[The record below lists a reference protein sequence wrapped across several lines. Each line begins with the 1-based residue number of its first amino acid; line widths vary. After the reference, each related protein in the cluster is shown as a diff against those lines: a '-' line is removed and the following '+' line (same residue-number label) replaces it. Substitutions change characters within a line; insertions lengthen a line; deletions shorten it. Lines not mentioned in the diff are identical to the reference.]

1 MEDMGYFSDETLQ
14 QYGFLGKNFKKA
26 DRETAIEK
34 MEDFLKTHGTFDITD
49 RYPNTRNES
58 LASTRV
64 FLGEGLAGNQTKVSV
79 ALMLGANGDND
90 GDLYSS
96 VRVELRDKNGKSYD
110 GGLYELAKI
119 KAQAAGETDVRAFAI
134 KNNIIDGDVFDQF
147 ASIEQ
152 AMISDAVTGNKHWNK
167 EGLDKIMKDYIKNQN
182 VSNPDNMVLVP
193 GGKSILGKNAFANI
207 TGMPTMEEF
216 YANEKEANNI
226 LAMAKQIAKDK
237 SLDGADNLVDDIR
250 QGNSSKVLDK
260 ALSIIEEHGNLN
272 KDALAQIQA
281 SAIKRANIDRY
292 AQEIMAKTG
301 LAATGSVNLSLNSVK
316 LAEYFSTV
324 DPNKSAYTNYI
335 WSVLDTAEQGV
346 ISSKKL
352 EGAKGTVYD
361 DKRIAEFKQ
370 AMGYLFGK
378 NKGKKDIQ
386 SAITGL
392 TDWLEEYGDKV
403 FETAYKEMGDKIL
416 TKEQLTD
423 LNGINDAKERAVK
436 GANMMK
442 KAFSEHIQSM
452 TEDNIL
458 MSYVDSFNLMGRNGK
473 GIGDA

>member
-1 MEDMGYFSDETLQ
+1 
-14 QYGFLGKNFKKA
+14 
-26 DRETAIEK
+26 
-34 MEDFLKTHGTFDITD
+34 
-49 RYPNTRNES
+49 
-58 LASTRV
+58 
-64 FLGEGLAGNQTKVSV
+64 
-79 ALMLGANGDND
+79 
-90 GDLYSS
+90 
-96 VRVELRDKNGKSYD
+96 
-110 GGLYELAKI
+110 
-119 KAQAAGETDVRAFAI
+119 
-134 KNNIIDGDVFDQF
+134 
-147 ASIEQ
+147 
-152 AMISDAVTGNKHWNK
+152 
-167 EGLDKIMKDYIKNQN
+167 MKDYIKNQN

-207 TGMPTMEEF
+207 TGLPTMEEF

-237 SLDGADNLVDDIR
+237 SLEDAGNLVDDIR

-260 ALSIIEEHGNLN
+260 ALFIIEKYGNLD

-352 EGAKGTVYD
+352 EGTVYD
-361 DKRIAEFKQ
+361 DKRIIEFKQ
-370 AMGYLFGK
+370 AMKGIFTGK
-378 NKGKKDIQ
+378 GQ
-386 SAITGL
+386 APESAIMKYL
-392 TDWLEEYGDKV
+392 DKV

-416 TKEQLTD
+416 TKEQLATLSD
-423 LNGINDAKERAVK
+423 IKDSKEKLVK
-436 GANMMK
+436 ATSMMK
-442 KAFSEHIQSM
+442 EAFSNHIQEMSG
-452 TEDNIL
+452 DNVL
-458 MSYVDSFNLMGRNGK
+458 MSYIGSFDLMGRNGK

>member
-1 MEDMGYFSDETLQ
+1 
-14 QYGFLGKNFKKA
+14 
-26 DRETAIEK
+26 
-34 MEDFLKTHGTFDITD
+34 
-49 RYPNTRNES
+49 
-58 LASTRV
+58 
-64 FLGEGLAGNQTKVSV
+64 
-79 ALMLGANGDND
+79 
-90 GDLYSS
+90 
-96 VRVELRDKNGKSYD
+96 
-110 GGLYELAKI
+110 
-119 KAQAAGETDVRAFAI
+119 
-134 KNNIIDGDVFDQF
+134 
-147 ASIEQ
+147 
-152 AMISDAVTGNKHWNK
+152 
-167 EGLDKIMKDYIKNQN
+167 MKDYIKNQN

-207 TGMPTMEEF
+207 TGLPTMEEF

-237 SLDGADNLVDDIR
+237 SLEDAGNLVDDIR

-260 ALSIIEEHGNLN
+260 ALSIIEEYGNLSE
-272 KDALAQIQA
+272 DALAQIQA

-352 EGAKGTVYD
+352 EGTGYD
-361 DKRIAEFKQ
+361 DKRIVAFKQ

-416 TKEQLTD
+416 TKEQLATLSD
-423 LNGINDAKERAVK
+423 IKDSKEKLVK
-436 GANMMK
+436 GASMMK
-442 KAFSEHIQSM
+442 EAFSNHIQEMSG
-452 TEDNIL
+452 DNVL
-458 MSYVDSFNLMGRNGK
+458 MSYIGSFDLMGRNGK

>member
-1 MEDMGYFSDETLQ
+1 
-14 QYGFLGKNFKKA
+14 
-26 DRETAIEK
+26 
-34 MEDFLKTHGTFDITD
+34 
-49 RYPNTRNES
+49 
-58 LASTRV
+58 
-64 FLGEGLAGNQTKVSV
+64 
-79 ALMLGANGDND
+79 
-90 GDLYSS
+90 
-96 VRVELRDKNGKSYD
+96 
-110 GGLYELAKI
+110 
-119 KAQAAGETDVRAFAI
+119 
-134 KNNIIDGDVFDQF
+134 
-147 ASIEQ
+147 
-152 AMISDAVTGNKHWNK
+152 
-167 EGLDKIMKDYIKNQN
+167 MKDYIKNQN

-193 GGKSILGKNAFANI
+193 GGKSILGKHAFANI

-250 QGNSSKVLDK
+250 MGNSSKVLDE

-292 AQEIMAKTG
+292 SQEIMAKTG

-352 EGAKGTVYD
+352 EGTVYD
-361 DKRIAEFKQ
+361 DKRIVEFKQ
-370 AMGYLFGK
+370 AMKGIFTGK
-378 NKGKKDIQ
+378 GQ
-386 SAITGL
+386 APESAIKGL

-416 TKEQLTD
+416 TKEQLATLSD
-423 LNGINDAKERAVK
+423 IKDSKEKLVK
-436 GANMMK
+436 AASMMK
-442 KAFSEHIQSM
+442 EAFSNHIQEMSG
-452 TEDNIL
+452 DNVL
-458 MSYVDSFNLMGRNGK
+458 MSYIGSFDLMGRNGK

>member
-1 MEDMGYFSDETLQ
+1 
-14 QYGFLGKNFKKA
+14 
-26 DRETAIEK
+26 
-34 MEDFLKTHGTFDITD
+34 
-49 RYPNTRNES
+49 
-58 LASTRV
+58 
-64 FLGEGLAGNQTKVSV
+64 
-79 ALMLGANGDND
+79 
-90 GDLYSS
+90 
-96 VRVELRDKNGKSYD
+96 
-110 GGLYELAKI
+110 
-119 KAQAAGETDVRAFAI
+119 
-134 KNNIIDGDVFDQF
+134 
-147 ASIEQ
+147 
-152 AMISDAVTGNKHWNK
+152 
-167 EGLDKIMKDYIKNQN
+167 MKDYIKNQN

-193 GGKSILGKNAFANI
+193 GGKSILGKHAFANI

-250 QGNSSKVLDK
+250 MGNSSKVLDE

-292 AQEIMAKTG
+292 SQEIMAKTG

-352 EGAKGTVYD
+352 EGTVYD
-361 DKRIAEFKQ
+361 DKRIAEFRQ
-370 AMGYLFGK
+370 AMKGIFTGK
-378 NKGKKDIQ
+378 GQ
-386 SAITGL
+386 APESAITGL
-392 TDWLEEYGDKV
+392 TDWLETYGDKV
-403 FETAYKEMGDKIL
+403 FESAYKEMGDKIL
-416 TKEQLTD
+416 TKEQLTT
-423 LNGINDAKERAVK
+423 LNNIKDSKERLVEAT
-436 GANMMK
+436 NMMK
-442 KAFSEHIQSM
+442 KAFSNHIQEMSG
-452 TEDNIL
+452 DNIL
-458 MSYVDSFNLMGRNGK
+458 MSYMASFDLMGRNGK

>member
-1 MEDMGYFSDETLQ
+1 
-14 QYGFLGKNFKKA
+14 
-26 DRETAIEK
+26 
-34 MEDFLKTHGTFDITD
+34 
-49 RYPNTRNES
+49 
-58 LASTRV
+58 
-64 FLGEGLAGNQTKVSV
+64 
-79 ALMLGANGDND
+79 
-90 GDLYSS
+90 
-96 VRVELRDKNGKSYD
+96 
-110 GGLYELAKI
+110 
-119 KAQAAGETDVRAFAI
+119 
-134 KNNIIDGDVFDQF
+134 
-147 ASIEQ
+147 
-152 AMISDAVTGNKHWNK
+152 
-167 EGLDKIMKDYIKNQN
+167 MKDYIKNQN

-193 GGKSILGKNAFANI
+193 GGKSILGKHAFANI
-207 TGMPTMEEF
+207 TGLPTMEEF

-237 SLDGADNLVDDIR
+237 SLEDAGNLVDDIR

-260 ALSIIEEHGNLN
+260 ALSIIEEHGNLSE
-272 KDALAQIQA
+272 DALAQIQA

-352 EGAKGTVYD
+352 EGTVYD
-361 DKRIAEFKQ
+361 DKRIVEFKQ

-403 FETAYKEMGDKIL
+403 FETAYKEMGNKIL
-416 TKEQLTD
+416 TKEQLATLSD
-423 LNGINDAKERAVK
+423 IKDSKEKLVK
-436 GANMMK
+436 GASMMK
-442 KAFSEHIQSM
+442 EAFSNHIQEMSG
-452 TEDNIL
+452 DNVL
-458 MSYVDSFNLMGRNGK
+458 MSYMGSFDLMGRNGK

>member
-64 FLGEGLAGNQTKVSV
+64 FLGGGLAGNQTKVSA
-79 ALMLGANGDND
+79 ALMLAANGDND

-167 EGLDKIMKDYIKNQN
+167 EGLEKIMKDYIKNQN

-260 ALSIIEEHGNLN
+260 ALSIIEEHGNLSE
-272 KDALAQIQA
+272 DALAQIQA

-352 EGAKGTVYD
+352 EGTVYD
-361 DKRIAEFKQ
+361 DKRITEFKQ

>member
-1 MEDMGYFSDETLQ
+1 
-14 QYGFLGKNFKKA
+14 
-26 DRETAIEK
+26 
-34 MEDFLKTHGTFDITD
+34 
-49 RYPNTRNES
+49 
-58 LASTRV
+58 
-64 FLGEGLAGNQTKVSV
+64 
-79 ALMLGANGDND
+79 
-90 GDLYSS
+90 
-96 VRVELRDKNGKSYD
+96 
-110 GGLYELAKI
+110 
-119 KAQAAGETDVRAFAI
+119 
-134 KNNIIDGDVFDQF
+134 
-147 ASIEQ
+147 
-152 AMISDAVTGNKHWNK
+152 
-167 EGLDKIMKDYIKNQN
+167 MKDYIKNQN

-237 SLDGADNLVDDIR
+237 SLEDAGDLVDDIR

-260 ALSIIEEHGNLN
+260 ALSIIEEHGNLSE
-272 KDALAQIQA
+272 DALAQIQA

-352 EGAKGTVYD
+352 EGTVYD
-361 DKRIAEFKQ
+361 DKRIVEFKQ
-370 AMGYLFGK
+370 AMKGIFTGK
-378 NKGKKDIQ
+378 GQ
-386 SAITGL
+386 APESAIKGL

-403 FETAYKEMGDKIL
+403 FETAYKEMVDNIL
-416 TKEQLTD
+416 TKE
-423 LNGINDAKERAVK
+423 
-436 GANMMK
+436 
-442 KAFSEHIQSM
+442 
-452 TEDNIL
+452 
-458 MSYVDSFNLMGRNGK
+458 
-473 GIGDA
+473 

>member
-1 MEDMGYFSDETLQ
+1 
-14 QYGFLGKNFKKA
+14 
-26 DRETAIEK
+26 
-34 MEDFLKTHGTFDITD
+34 
-49 RYPNTRNES
+49 
-58 LASTRV
+58 
-64 FLGEGLAGNQTKVSV
+64 
-79 ALMLGANGDND
+79 
-90 GDLYSS
+90 
-96 VRVELRDKNGKSYD
+96 
-110 GGLYELAKI
+110 
-119 KAQAAGETDVRAFAI
+119 
-134 KNNIIDGDVFDQF
+134 
-147 ASIEQ
+147 
-152 AMISDAVTGNKHWNK
+152 
-167 EGLDKIMKDYIKNQN
+167 MKDYIKNQN

-207 TGMPTMEEF
+207 TGLPTMEEF

-237 SLDGADNLVDDIR
+237 SLEDAGDLVDDIR

-260 ALSIIEEHGNLN
+260 ALSIIEEYGNLSE
-272 KDALAQIQA
+272 DALAQIQA

-352 EGAKGTVYD
+352 EGTVYD
-361 DKRIAEFKQ
+361 DKRIVEFKQ

-416 TKEQLTD
+416 TKEQLATLSD
-423 LNGINDAKERAVK
+423 IKDSKEKLVK
-436 GANMMK
+436 AANMMK
-442 KAFSEHIQSM
+442 EAFSNHIQEMSG
-452 TEDNIL
+452 DNVL
-458 MSYVDSFNLMGRNGK
+458 MSYMGSFDLMGRNGK